1 MKDIFNHL
9 AMIFSATIAA
19 LIIFVLTIIGVD
31 EFNRYQ
37 CVSAFKDYYPVRY
50 NFYTG
55 CQIKPDTKWEDA
67 HGAK

>member
-1 MKDIFNHL
+1 MEQL
-9 AMIFSATIAA
+9 ALLFCGIIAA
-19 LIIFVLTIIGVD
+19 LTILALVAIGVD

-37 CVSAFKDYYPVRY
+37 CISAFKDYYPVRY